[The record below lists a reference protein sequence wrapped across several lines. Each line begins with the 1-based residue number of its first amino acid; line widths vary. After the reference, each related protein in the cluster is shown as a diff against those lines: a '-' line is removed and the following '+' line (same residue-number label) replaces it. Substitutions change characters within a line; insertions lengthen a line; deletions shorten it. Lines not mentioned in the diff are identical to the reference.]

1 MFSSN
6 ALWTRALICAFLLSL
21 CSASFAQNQG
31 TVVLNP
37 DVIQGEFHGETIAL
51 RDWQPNPAQVNE
63 RVKAEKLGY
72 HIKGDW
78 ILNEY
83 DMSGA
88 LPVGDDPVWQKD
100 NPAMKASQQGIGI
113 NMDGM
118 GYSGVNPA
126 DPSLDVGPNHVI
138 QMMNGSSGAYFVI
151 YDKLGNE
158 LQAQTYFDN
167 FFGMPAGL
175 GDPIV
180 MYDES
185 ADRWFLSEFSAS
197 GNNMHVAISTTPD
210 PMGTY
215 NTYSFNAP
223 SFPDY
228 PKFSIWDNAYFIT
241 SNEAQTACY
250 ALDRTAMLAGAAT
263 TAQRFTVP
271 DFGTIGFQAATPVS
285 LNGTTAPPAGA
296 PGMIMRMRDDAWTGA
311 SNDALELWEFDVDF
325 VTPANTSLTLEYELP
340 ISAFDSELCG
350 YTSFSCIPQPG
361 SGTQLDPLREVLMN
375 RIHYR
380 NFGTHESIVCCHVT
394 DVDATDRA
402 GVRWY
407 ELRRT
412 GGVGSAWS
420 IYQEGTYSPDA
431 DGRFMC
437 SIAIDAFGSIAIAYN
452 ISSSSTFPGLRY
464 TGRQASDP
472 LGTMTEPETVIV
484 NGSAANGSNRYG
496 DYNQLNCDPDGQ
508 TFWFTGMYNPSSQWS
523 TRICSFDIAIPGL
536 GCMDAIACNF
546 DPAATTDSGNCTY
559 PGDTCNDGDAT
570 TINDVLQGD
579 CSCAGVTVPGCTN
592 PFADNYDPAATV
604 DDGSCIVTCQIVTL
618 TLDTD
623 CWGAET
629 TWELLDDDT
638 GASLATGGP
647 YGNLANNVI
656 DVCLGNGCYN
666 FTIFDSFGDGLNGAA
681 YAGCGIDGNYA
692 WTDDTGAVLIQMLV
706 ADFGASETQQF
717 CLATA
722 VAGCMDAAACNF
734 DPSATS
740 DDGSC
745 EYLTCAGCMDPG
757 ACNFDA
763 TATIDDMSCEY
774 LTCAGCTDAAACNF
788 DAAATI
794 DDMSCEYLTCAGCT
808 DAAACNFD
816 PTATLDDASCEYL
829 SCAGC
834 TDPVACNFDAT
845 ATIADLSCEYLS
857 CAGCTDAGAC
867 NFDPSATL
875 DDMTCEYVSCAG
887 CTDPGACNYDASATL
902 DNMSCEYLTCAG
914 CTDNSACN
922 YDPAA
927 TIDDGTCDLPDGCT
941 DVAACNYDAS
951 ALCDNGTCEYASCS
965 TCFGDLD
972 GDGMITVADLLMILG
987 DYGCTSVCLGDI
999 NEDGSVDTGDVLG
1012 LLGVFGSS
1020 CP

>member
-1 MFSSN
+1 MFNSN
-6 ALWTRALICAFLLSL
+6 ALWTRAFLCALVLSL
-21 CSASFAQNQG
+21 SSTAFAQHQG

-37 DVIQGEFHGETIAL
+37 DVIQGEFLGETIAL
-51 RDWQPNPAQVNE
+51 RDWQPDPNTVNKRE
-63 RVKAEKLGY
+63 KAEKLGY

-83 DMSGA
+83 DMQGA
-88 LPVGDDPVWQKD
+88 LPVGDDPLWQKE
-100 NPAMKASQQGIGI
+100 NPAMKANQEGIGI

-138 QMMNGSSGAYFVI
+138 QMMNGASGAYFII
-151 YDKLGNE
+151 YDKLGNV
-158 LQAQTYFDN
+158 LQGQTYFDN
-167 FFGMPAGL
+167 FFGFPAGL

-180 MYDES
+180 MYDER
-185 ADRWFLSEFSAS
+185 ADRWFLSEFSSS
-197 GNNMHVAISTTPD
+197 GNNMHVAVSTTPD

-215 NTYSFNAP
+215 VNYSFNAP

-250 ALDRTAMLAGAAT
+250 ALDRTAMLAGLPT

-285 LNGTTAPPAGA
+285 LNGPTPPPAGS
-296 PGMIMRMRDDAWTGA
+296 PGMVMRMRDDAWVGA
-311 SNDALELWEFDVDF
+311 ANDALELWEFDVDF

-340 ISAFDSELCG
+340 ITAFDSELCG

-394 DVDATDRA
+394 DVDGTDRA

-452 ISSSSTFPGLRY
+452 VSSSSTFPGLRY

-496 DYNQLNCDPDGQ
+496 DYNQLNCDPDGV
-508 TFWFTGMYNPSSQWS
+508 TFWFTGMYNPSSQWA
-523 TRICSFDIAIPGL
+523 TRVCSFDIAIPGL
-536 GCMDAIACNF
+536 GCMTPSACNY
-546 DPAATTDSGNCTY
+546 DPAATTDSGNCTF
-559 PGDTCNDGDAT
+559 PGDSCNDGDAT
-570 TINDVLQGD
+570 TVNDVLQAD
-579 CSCAGVTVPGCTN
+579 CSCAGVTIPGCTD
-592 PFADNYDPAATV
+592 PFADNYDPTATV
-604 DDGSCIVTCQIVTL
+604 DDGSCIVTCQTVTF

-623 CWGAET
+623 CWGSET
-629 TWELLDDDT
+629 SWQLVDNDS
-638 GASLATGGP
+638 GAILATGGP
-647 YGNLANNVI
+647 FGNLENTVVNL
-656 DVCLGNGCYN
+656 CLGNGCYD

-681 YAGCGIDGNYA
+681 YAGCGIDGNYT
-692 WTDDTGAVLIQMLV
+692 WTDGTGAVLIQMLV

-717 CLATA
+717 CLASGD
-722 VAGCMDAAACNF
+722 GCTDASACNYDAAA
-734 DPSATS
+734 TT

-745 EYLTCAGCMDPG
+745 EFLSCAGCTDPG

-763 TATIDDMSCEY
+763 TATISDMSCEY
-774 LTCAGCTDAAACNF
+774 LTCAGCTDAGACNF
-788 DAAATI
+788 DAGATI
-794 DDMSCEYLTCAGCT
+794 SDGSCEYLTCAGCT
-808 DAAACNFD
+808 NATACNFD
-816 PTATLDDASCEYL
+816 PTATIDDSSCILPDGCTDASACNYDAAALCDDGTCEFIT
-829 SCAGC
+829 CAGC
-834 TDPVACNFDAT
+834 TNA
-845 ATIADLSCEYLS
+845 
-857 CAGCTDAGAC
+857 
-867 NFDPSATL
+867 
-875 DDMTCEYVSCAG
+875 
-887 CTDPGACNYDASATL
+887 GACNYDAAATIS
-902 DNMSCEYLTCAG
+902 DGSCEYLTCAG
-914 CTDNSACN
+914 CTNATACN
-922 YDPAA
+922 YDPTA
-927 TIDDGTCDLPDGCT
+927 TIDDGSCDLPDGCT
-941 DVAACNYDAS
+941 DMSACNYDPSAS
-951 ALCDNGTCEYASCS
+951 CEDGSCEYSSCAP
-965 TCFGDLD
+965 CFGDLD
-972 GDGMITVADLLMILG
+972 NDGMITVSDLLLILG
-987 DYGCTSVCLGDI
+987 DYGCNGVCIGDI
-999 NEDGSVDTGDVLG
+999 SGDGQVGTTDVLD